1 MGGRLITVGRTDLND
16 MNNDWFKYEENA
28 AETLSGFVSLIL
40 DTLKAPYLF
49 RGHADFDWE
58 LEPAID
64 RSDFSGL
71 KGRLP
76 RVDLE
81 RQAFKEFKRFAV
93 PHLGSRPTND
103 WEFLALARHHG
114 VPTRLLDWT
123 ENPLAALF
131 FAVEPARPTDGA
143 VWCYTY
149 LEMQEALNMEQ
160 TPDPMSV
167 DRIMLF
173 EPPHVHPRIWTQ
185 SGVFTVH
192 PPNFK
197 SLQNPWGELP
207 LTRVRIPR
215 AARARL
221 RLELQRVGVHRA
233 SLFPDLDGV
242 GQYVYERWRN
252 E

>member
-1 MGGRLITVGRTDLND
+1 MS
-16 MNNDWFKYEENA
+16 NDWFDYEEKS
-28 AETLSGFVSLIL
+28 AETLSAFVHLVL
-40 DTLKAPYLF
+40 DELRAPYLF
-49 RGHADFDWE
+49 RGHADLDWE

-71 KGRLP
+71 QGKLSREDHERL
-76 RVDLE
+76 
-81 RQAFKEFKRFAV
+81 AFKKFKRLAL
-93 PHLGSRPTND
+93 PHLRSRPAND

-131 FAVEPARPTDGA
+131 FAVESARSTDGA

-149 LEMQEALNMEQ
+149 VEMEEPLDMERN
-160 TPDPMSV
+160 PDPLSFE
-167 DRIMLF
+167 RIELF
-173 EPPHVHPRIWTQ
+173 QPPHVHPRIWTQ

-192 PPNFK
+192 PSNFK
-197 SLQNPWGELP
+197 SQENPWGVP
-207 LTRVRIPR
+207 LTRIRIPV

-221 RLELQRVGVHRA
+221 RLELQRLGVHRA

-242 GQYVYERWRN
+242 GQHVYEFFRN